1 MTETSPERLPRCHRC
16 GTPWKGARPVPGFK
30 ETCPQC
36 DAWLHCCLNC
46 RFHTLSAH
54 NQCAVPNTDW
64 VGDRKGLN
72 FCDDFEF
79 VLRTPKDAGG
89 GEDKAAGVRRS
100 LDALLGQGENADPP
114 KPSSFDDLFRA

>member
-1 MTETSPERLPRCHRC
+1 MAEPSPERLPRCHRC
-16 GTPWKGARPVPGFK
+16 GSPWQGARPVPAFK

-46 RFHTLSAH
+46 RFHTPSAH

-72 FCDDFEF
+72 FCDDFDF
-79 VLRTPKDAGG
+79 ALNGPKGAESDG
-89 GEDKAAGVRRS
+89 DRAAEVRRS
-100 LDALLGQGENADPP
+100 LDALLGLGENADPP